1 MNPQPSQILNQ
12 LFTTYPSL
20 ANCREDITQAFSL
33 LLDGYQKGGK
43 LLICGNGG
51 SAADS
56 EHIVGELMKGFLKKR
71 PLPQKEQQEL
81 IKLFPEGEELSN
93 NLQGALPAISLTSHP
108 ALTTAFGNDVEP
120 SMVYAQQVYGLGQ
133 TGDVFLGITTSGNS
147 KNVLNAAKIAKW
159 KGLTILGMTG
169 TNGGLLRPLCDA
181 CICVPETETFRVQ
194 ELHLPVYHAL
204 CAMLEA
210 EFFAN

>member
-56 EHIVGELMKGFLKKR
+56 EHIVGELMKGYLKKR

-93 NLQGALPAISLTSHP
+93 NLQGALPAISLISHP

-159 KGLTILGMTG
+159 KGLTVLGMTG
-169 TNGGLLRPLCDA
+169 TNGGSLRPLCDA
-181 CICVPETETFRVQ
+181 CVCVPETETFRVQ